1 MSASIQISMHQVWVE
16 INSTADHPDALH
28 DMTARAQE
36 ALTFAIG
43 LAKDNNID
51 ITTKNVWVD
60 DDIDD

>member
-1 MSASIQISMHQVWVE
+1 MHQVWVE